1 MNQPILRKHLTTPS
15 NEEIVSA
22 FSDIPLRLQKIL
34 KHLEVGDNEKAC
46 EVLLDQLDMM
56 VKVPVVHLEDNN
68 VHLIEL
74 LCNTIKMMFLMD
86 SFVIPDKLCFW
97 FISHNTLIA
106 NLFSI
111 TSLKNTDKI
120 VNELLDKERN
130 FVKILTLYSHRNT
143 IEIDIEELFKVE
155 PIYVSWWYGNNVRL
169 PGITN
174 EISHRN
180 IKKLIYFDKLH
191 EYFTLRS
198 EYTEID
204 SLYSGHADY
213 YIYFSTCYIAPER
226 ESYVKNVINQY
237 LRKHSAII
245 PKVSSEYN
253 KKKIAVI
260 SAMLI
265 KNHAIYKCIGRY
277 FYSLKDH
284 YHLTLFYFGPDNE
297 RVDYE
302 LFDEVHPVMGD
313 GINFDS
319 SDLVNKLYEGGFYTI
334 IFPEIGMIQP
344 IIVLSNL
351 RFSPLQISMY
361 GHPVSTWG
369 GEIDYFIGG
378 AKTEIPENPESNYSE
393 RLVLMPDMGMFS
405 SRPNYE
411 LKNVKKGTDALV
423 INFNWGANKFN
434 FGFLEIIKRI
444 LFKTSR
450 KIVLDFITLTQDNF
464 HYIPIKQDLNNL
476 FKSQHLTV
484 QLYPDI
490 KYDLYMERLELCDIS
505 IDAYPWGGYNR
516 VIDLLHCK
524 KPIAVMEGT
533 KAYNRLASTVLRQ
546 IGLEELIAH
555 DEESLTKIVLNL
567 IEDDDYRE
575 SLKEKISNINY
586 ESVLFDEKKGSNFKK
601 AIDYL
606 IETHEKL
613 KQENSR
619 KPIYIDS

>member
-1 MNQPILRKHLTTPS
+1 MNQPTLRKHLSVPS
-15 NEEIVSA
+15 KEEIISS
-22 FSDIPLRLQKIL
+22 FNNIPLRLQQIL
-34 KHLEVGDNEKAC
+34 AYLEKGQNEKAC
-46 EVLLDQLDMM
+46 EVLLDQLDTM
-56 VKVPVVHLEDNN
+56 VKIPLIDMSKNN
-68 VHLIEL
+68 VQLIEL
-74 LCNTIKMMFLMD
+74 LCSTIKATFLLD
-86 SFVIPDKLCFW
+86 SFIIPDKLCFW
-97 FISHNTLIA
+97 FISHNILIA
-106 NLFSI
+106 NLFSM
-111 TSLKNTDKI
+111 TSFKNTDQI
-120 VNELLDKERN
+120 VNELLVKERN
-130 FVKILTLYSHRNT
+130 FVKILTLYTHRNT
-143 IEIDIEELFKVE
+143 IVIDIEELFKVE
-155 PIYVSWWYGNNVRL
+155 PMYVSWWYGNIVRL
-169 PGITN
+169 PGLTN
-174 EISHRN
+174 EVSYNNVIR
-180 IKKLIYFDKLH
+180 LIYFDKLH
-191 EYFTLRS
+191 EYFMLRS
-198 EYTEID
+198 EYSEID

-213 YIYFSTCYIAPER
+213 YIYFSTSYIAPER
-226 ESYVKNVINQY
+226 ESYVKNVINKY
-237 LRKHSAII
+237 LRKHSVIV
-245 PKVSSEYN
+245 PKTSPQYN
-253 KKKIAVI
+253 KKKIAII

-297 RVDYE
+297 RIDYE

-319 SDLVNKLYEGGFYTI
+319 SDVVNKLHEGGFYTI

-378 AKTEIPENPESNYSE
+378 AKTEIAENPEVNYSE

-411 LKNVKKGTDALV
+411 VRNIKKGTEELV

-434 FGFLEIIKRI
+434 FAFLSIIKRI
-444 LFKTSR
+444 LSKTSR

-464 HYIPIKQDLNNL
+464 HYIPIKQDLNRL
-476 FKSQHLTV
+476 FDAPHLTV
-484 QLYPDI
+484 QLFPDGP
-490 KYDLYMERLELCDIS
+490 YDVYMERLELCDIS

-546 IGLEELIAH
+546 IGLEELVAH
-555 DEESLTKIVLNL
+555 DEESLTKIVLKL
-567 IEDDDYRE
+567 IEDNNYRE
-575 SLKEKISNINY
+575 DLRERISNINY
-586 ESVLFDEKKGSNFKK
+586 ESVLFDETKGSHFKK

-606 IETHEKL
+606 VENHEKL